1 MKRVVRLV
9 AAVSLCAIGLSCGGN
24 APAQKESQQQQKL
37 VDSTSGGT
45 SPKPM
50 VGQGQG
56 QGQPEAAGPSI
67 PKDARFTV
75 FCGTFAGPNHIQQAK
90 AMRQQLAQSTG
101 MRDWYTVQ
109 GEGQT
114 TLYYGYYREV
124 SEQADPKEGKRA
136 QGDRKRIAGMTSSN
150 GGRMFHSVLLVAL
163 DEADPSSPAE
173 WDLQNS
179 KGHWSVQIA
188 VYKDHPQRKQYA
200 VDAVRTA
207 RSQGYEAYYFHGPT
221 ASSVCIGVW
230 PASAAIVEDEIRMTD
245 PNAVPLI
252 APGSVPVREG
262 IMTPDG
268 RPIQVMKAKSQ
279 ILDETL
285 LATMRA
291 FPNHSVNGV
300 ETGRQFKDPRTGQT
314 RVTKDPSL
322 LVRVPQKT
330 MMLAGPSPIGNPV
343 FSAGGTTNGAN
354 VGQQQQTGPDPLR
367 TVLPNKGPQGG
378 KLKSIE

>member
-1 MKRVVRLV
+1 
-9 AAVSLCAIGLSCGGN
+9 LSCGGN
-24 APAQKESQQQQKL
+24 APAQKEGQQQQKL
-37 VDSTSGGT
+37 VNSSFGAAATGSQANVGG
-45 SPKPM
+45 
-50 VGQGQG
+50 QRQ
-56 QGQPEAAGPSI
+56 QPQETPGPSI

-75 FCGTFAGPNHIQQAK
+75 FCGTFAGPSHIQQAK

-109 GEGQT
+109 GQGQT
-114 TLYYGYYREV
+114 TLYYGFYREV
-124 SEQADPKEGKRA
+124 SAQADPKEGARA
-136 QGDRKRIAGMTSSN
+136 QNDRKRIAGMTSSN
-150 GGRMFHSVLLVAL
+150 GDRLFSSVLLVGL
-163 DEADPSSPAE
+163 EEVDPSSPAE
-173 WDLQNS
+173 WDLQNA
-179 KGHWSVQIA
+179 KGQWSVQIA

-221 ASSVCIGVW
+221 ASSVCIGIW
-230 PASAAIVEDEIRMTD
+230 PASAVKGDDEIRMTD

-252 APGSVPVREG
+252 APGSVPIREG

-268 RPIQVMKAKSQ
+268 RPIQVMKAERQ
-279 ILDETL
+279 VLDETL

-300 ETGRQFKDPRTGQT
+300 AGRQVKDPRTGQVRT
-314 RVTKDPSL
+314 VMDPSL

-330 MMLAGPSPIGNPV
+330 MLAGPSPSGNPV
-343 FSAGGTTNGAN
+343 FSQGGTTNGSNAAQQ
-354 VGQQQQTGPDPLR
+354 QQQQTGPDPLR
-367 TVLPNKGPQGG
+367 AVLPGKAPQGG

>member
-1 MKRVVRLV
+1 MKHLLCG
-9 AAVSLCAIGLSCGGN
+9 AGLSLCVMGISCGGN
-24 APAQKESQQQQKL
+24 APAQKESQQQKL
-37 VDSTSGGT
+37 VDSTSGGAGA
-45 SPKPM
+45 KPA
-50 VGQGQG
+50 GG
-56 QGQPEAAGPSI
+56 QGQPEAAGAAI

-90 AMRQQLAQSTG
+90 VMRQQLAQSTG

-124 SEQADPKEGKRA
+124 SEQADAKEGKRA
-136 QGDRKRIAGMTSSN
+136 QGDRKRIAGLTGSN
-150 GGRMFHSVLLVAL
+150 GGRLFQSVLLVAL

-173 WDLQNS
+173 WDLQNA

-207 RSQGYEAYYFHGPT
+207 RSQGYEAYYFHGRS

-279 ILDETL
+279 VLDETL

-300 ETGRQFKDPRTGQT
+300 SGRTVKDPRTGQVRT
-314 RVTKDPSL
+314 VTDPSL

-330 MMLAGPSPIGNPV
+330 MMLAGPSPSGNPV
-343 FSAGGTTNGAN
+343 FSQGGTTNGAN
-354 VGQQQQTGPDPLR
+354 VGQQQTGPDPLR